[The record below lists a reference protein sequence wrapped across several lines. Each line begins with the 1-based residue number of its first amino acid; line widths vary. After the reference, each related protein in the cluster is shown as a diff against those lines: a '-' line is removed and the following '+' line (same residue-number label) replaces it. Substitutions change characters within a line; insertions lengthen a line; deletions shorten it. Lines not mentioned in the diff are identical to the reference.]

1 MALKGDLH
9 DFSLTQLLNLVHLA
23 HKTGTLTVHGT
34 NDQASLSFSEG
45 KLIYGQGGL
54 TDGHLVSILRHT
66 KHLTE
71 EQARLLMTR
80 PQANNDKELGLL
92 LMHAGYLNQQTI
104 VQAVQQ
110 YITDLVLRLFT
121 WSEGSFQ
128 FFNGVLPPDDRITVH
143 LDLEN
148 LILEGARRMKEWET
162 LQEELPNLDLALKFT
177 DRPDSRLRGI
187 NLTVEEWRV
196 VSYVNPKNTIR
207 QIRSHQSAERCRNPA
222 DCLRSDAGWGGGGGP
237 PAGRHLTGRPPYH
250 SDSEDSRAG
259 LPHQSPDRT
268 HPLSVRSLSAAADR
282 EDGGDRA
289 V

>member
-1 MALKGDLH
+1 MALKGNLH

-45 KLIYGQGGL
+45 KLVYGQGGV

-71 EQARLLMTR
+71 EQARLLLSR

-92 LMHAGYLNQQTI
+92 LIHAGYLSQQTI

-128 FFNGVLPPDDRITVH
+128 FFNGVLPPDDRITVR

-162 LQEELPNLDLALKFT
+162 LQEEIPNLDLALKFT

-207 QIRSHQSAERCRNPA
+207 QIAHTNRLSDVEIRRIVYGLMQSGVVEVVRLQGDTSPA
-222 DCLRSDAGWGGGGGP
+222 APRITPIPKTPEQASLINRLI
-237 PAGRHLTGRPPYH
+237 GRI
-250 SDSEDSRAG
+250 
-259 LPHQSPDRT
+259 
-268 HPLSVRSLSAAADR
+268 RSL
-282 EDGGDRA
+282 
-289 V
+289 